1 MGRIKE
7 LINKFIQPEE
17 QEKSFE
23 ELALS
28 SGMTEIEIKELKNNI
43 QGINWNKFARENIET
58 SKKTKVKKITQKEP
72 EISKQIEEKNKIK
85 DNGEIER

>member
-43 QGINWNKFARENIET
+43 EGINWNKFAREDIET
-58 SKKTKVKKITQKEP
+58 SKKANVRKITQKET

-85 DNGEIER
+85 DNDEIER